1 MSWSHWIR
9 THKRSLLF
17 LVGVLIVGGLA
28 TGLRMPVALFP
39 TVEFPRVVVNI
50 ESGDQPAERMA
61 FEVTYPIENA
71 VRAVNG
77 VRSVRSTTSRGSA
90 DVSVNFNWGEDMVS
104 AKLQVEAALAQA
116 LPDLPQGTRF
126 TVRRMDPNVFPVIG
140 YTLTS
145 PIRDQVYLR
154 DLAYYE
160 IRPQL
165 QTVAGVASV
174 EVLGG
179 DQEEYRVTVD
189 PAQLAAHRLTV
200 ESVRAAL
207 EASNVVSAVGRL
219 EDEYKLYLL
228 VAGAQMRDIADV
240 GDAVLK
246 GGTGGV
252 VRLKDIATVSKSTV
266 PQWIRVSADGE
277 PAVIVQV
284 YQQPSGSTVQIA
296 GDIRASLTNISAKLP
311 PDVRLSNWYDQS
323 ELILAATNSVRD
335 AVLIGVLLAAFVL
348 WIFLRNARVTLVAI
362 VMVPAVLAAATL
374 LLRVFGMSFNLMTL
388 GGMAAAVGLVI
399 DDAIVVIEHI
409 VRRRQEG
416 ERDVLAAA
424 REFTRPLVGSSAST
438 IIVFAPLAFL
448 SGVTGAF
455 FRALSLTM
463 AAALVLSFLIA
474 WLVIPILA
482 DRLLENGMEEK
493 PDRITAWL
501 FRHYESWMHR
511 LLARPGLVVVGL
523 LVLSGVGYVAFHQTG
538 SGFMPATDEGGF
550 ILDYLAPPGTSLEE
564 TDRLLVQVEDI
575 LQQYPWVQTYSR
587 RTGIQLGGGI
597 TEANEGDYFIRLKPG
612 SRPGI
617 ETVMDDIRSQIEA
630 EVPGLS
636 VEMAQL
642 MEDLI
647 GDLTAVPQ
655 PIEVKLFADD
665 SAVLDSLAPLV
676 AEKIGGITGV
686 VDVLDGIMPAGD
698 ALDIRIDR
706 VKAAMEGVDPNA
718 LSAML
723 SDQLAGAVATG
734 VQRPNK
740 VVPVRVWIPFRERS
754 RVADVEKLLLQAPD
768 GHLFPLRRVASIERV
783 TGQPQITRE
792 DLKQMVPITGRISGR
807 DLGSTIR
814 DVKALLDAPGAL
826 PSGVY
831 YTLGGLYEQQQVAF
845 RGLLYVFAAAVAL
858 IFALLLYLYES
869 FRVALAIQLTTLV
882 AFGAVY
888 LGLWITGTE
897 LNVTSM
903 MGLTMIV
910 GMATE
915 VSIFYQSE
923 VHDLTS
929 IADRRVRYIVAGKNR
944 MRPILMTTLA
954 AILALLPLAL
964 GIGQGSG
971 MLQPLAIAIIA
982 GLAVHLPLVVVAL
995 PALLVLFGVHPE
1007 EDAAPNLTQP

>member
-145 PIRDQVYLR
+145 PIRDQVFLR

-200 ESVRAAL
+200 ESVRATL

-296 GDIRASLTNISAKLP
+296 GDIRASLANISAKLP

-399 DDAIVVIEHI
+399 DDAI
-409 VRRRQEG
+409 
-416 ERDVLAAA
+416 
-424 REFTRPLVGSSAST
+424 
-438 IIVFAPLAFL
+438 
-448 SGVTGAF
+448 
-455 FRALSLTM
+455 
-463 AAALVLSFLIA
+463 
-474 WLVIPILA
+474 
-482 DRLLENGMEEK
+482 
-493 PDRITAWL
+493 
-501 FRHYESWMHR
+501 
-511 LLARPGLVVVGL
+511 
-523 LVLSGVGYVAFHQTG
+523 
-538 SGFMPATDEGGF
+538 
-550 ILDYLAPPGTSLEE
+550 
-564 TDRLLVQVEDI
+564 
-575 LQQYPWVQTYSR
+575 
-587 RTGIQLGGGI
+587 
-597 TEANEGDYFIRLKPG
+597 
-612 SRPGI
+612 
-617 ETVMDDIRSQIEA
+617 
-630 EVPGLS
+630 
-636 VEMAQL
+636 
-642 MEDLI
+642 
-647 GDLTAVPQ
+647 
-655 PIEVKLFADD
+655 
-665 SAVLDSLAPLV
+665 
-676 AEKIGGITGV
+676 
-686 VDVLDGIMPAGD
+686 
-698 ALDIRIDR
+698 
-706 VKAAMEGVDPNA
+706 
-718 LSAML
+718 
-723 SDQLAGAVATG
+723 
-734 VQRPNK
+734 
-740 VVPVRVWIPFRERS
+740 
-754 RVADVEKLLLQAPD
+754 
-768 GHLFPLRRVASIERV
+768 
-783 TGQPQITRE
+783 
-792 DLKQMVPITGRISGR
+792 
-807 DLGSTIR
+807 
-814 DVKALLDAPGAL
+814 
-826 PSGVY
+826 
-831 YTLGGLYEQQQVAF
+831 
-845 RGLLYVFAAAVAL
+845 
-858 IFALLLYLYES
+858 
-869 FRVALAIQLTTLV
+869 
-882 AFGAVY
+882 
-888 LGLWITGTE
+888 
-897 LNVTSM
+897 
-903 MGLTMIV
+903 
-910 GMATE
+910 
-915 VSIFYQSE
+915 
-923 VHDLTS
+923 
-929 IADRRVRYIVAGKNR
+929 
-944 MRPILMTTLA
+944 
-954 AILALLPLAL
+954 
-964 GIGQGSG
+964 
-971 MLQPLAIAIIA
+971 
-982 GLAVHLPLVVVAL
+982 
-995 PALLVLFGVHPE
+995 
-1007 EDAAPNLTQP
+1007 